1 MFGVWENKEELNLE
15 RGEWGLS
22 FCRCTHLLCDLCDH
36 IPGPSVMGILVALL
50 PLQG

>member
-1 MFGVWENKEELNLE
+1 MFGGWENKELNLE
-15 RGEWGLS
+15 LREWGLS
-22 FCRCTHLLCDLCDH
+22 FCHCTNLLCDLCDR